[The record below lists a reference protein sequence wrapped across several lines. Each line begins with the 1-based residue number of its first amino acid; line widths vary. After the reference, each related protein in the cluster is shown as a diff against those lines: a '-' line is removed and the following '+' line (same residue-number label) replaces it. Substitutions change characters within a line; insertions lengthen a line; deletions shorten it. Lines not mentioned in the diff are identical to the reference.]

1 MTVLL
6 VTPHLRVGG
15 VPKYIITLAKGL
27 CDRGCE
33 VIVASSGG
41 EWVRLLDPR
50 VTFVKVPLKTKSPVS
65 IKIFRTA
72 AALVGIIRRRHV
84 DVMHANTRVGQLASF
99 WASLFSK
106 VPYVSTYH
114 GFYKAHF
121 FRKLWPLAGAR
132 AIAISSAVRRHMV
145 SDLRVPKKKIAVVH
159 NGIVLDDYRVKTD
172 RKDLREKYAVTGS
185 PVVSIVARL
194 SREKNHCFLLDAFA
208 LVLKKFPSARL
219 LVCGNGREADNI
231 WHHAKAI
238 DVSHA
243 VTMIPQAPAK
253 EIFAIS
259 DAVVLP
265 STEEGFGFSLIEAQ
279 AVRACPVIGSAIGG
293 ITDVIDHGKTGL
305 VFDRFEPELLAAEIG
320 KVLSSAMFAYDLT
333 DNAYRAVVEKFT
345 VDTMA
350 AGTMDVYR
358 SVLKGAA

>member
-1 MTVLL
+1 MF
-6 VTPHLRVGG
+6 
-15 VPKYIITLAKGL
+15 I
-27 CDRGCE
+27 
-33 VIVASSGG
+33 
-41 EWVRLLDPR
+41 
-50 VTFVKVPLKTKSPVS
+50 KVPLKTKSPVS
-65 IKIFRTA
+65 LKIFRTA
-72 AALVGIIRRRHV
+72 AALVGIIRAHHV
-84 DVMHANTRVGQLASF
+84 DVMHANTRVGQLAAF
-99 WASLFSK
+99 WAWLFTK

-121 FRKLWPLAGAR
+121 FRRFFTMAGAR
-132 AIAISSAVRRHMV
+132 AVAISSAVRRHMIE
-145 SDLRVPKKKIAVVH
+145 DLRISPKKISVVH
-159 NGIVLDDYRVKTD
+159 NGIVLDDYRVKTE
-172 RKDLREKYAVTGS
+172 RTEIREKYSVVGT

-208 LVLKKFPSARL
+208 LVLKRFPTARL
-219 LVCGNGREADNI
+219 LICGNGREADNI

-238 DVSHA
+238 DITHA

-253 EIFAIS
+253 EIFSIS

-293 ITDVIDHGKTGL
+293 ITDVIEHGKTGL
-305 VFDRFEPELLAAEIG
+305 IFNRFEPTLLAHEIE
-320 KVLSSAMFAYDLT
+320 KVLSSAIFSYDLT
-333 DNAYRAVVEKFT
+333 DNAYRAVTEKFT

-358 SVLKGAA
+358 SVI